1 MKDLKIKNV
10 SATFETIW
18 HNYISYQLFTPCVSS
33 LTINLGKHRA
43 KHMSYHR
50 GAGQHMTFALQR
62 DMTEDY
68 YYMVQLLNT
77 FQGHHEK
84 ENRPRSFPDNTQI
97 RKMKVPL
104 II

>member
-1 MKDLKIKNV
+1 MKDLKTKNI

-62 DMTEDY
+62 DVTEDY
-68 YYMVQLLNT
+68 YYMVQLLYT
-77 FQGHHEK
+77 FQDHLKKKTDQEVFQTTRRLGK
-84 ENRPRSFPDNTQI
+84 
-97 RKMKVPL
+97 
-104 II
+104 